1 MTLRET
7 AESVFDEV
15 DDAAIY
21 EADNTNLPSPFF
33 VPVPSLDAAVI
44 TTTINEDGT
53 AVPAID
59 FSWGVSNSEV
69 VDYYD
74 FQWKLSTDA
83 TYNSTVLEE
92 PRFRIAPAL
101 SNVAYDYR
109 VRAVNTL
116 GIKSNYAS
124 SVSPASTGNDLT
136 IPNPPTALV
145 AQGGY
150 STVKLT
156 WTPPTTNTDAS
167 TIRDL
172 FQYQI
177 FRGTTT
183 NPTVF
188 VGRVSGESFTD
199 GGLADDTTYYYRVKA
214 QDFTGN
220 LSAYSANRSVTTEV
234 APVGER
240 GAGRWNIGV
249 TSLPTNSTTPSVNTA
264 FVAAIGAPVDKDQAW
279 FYTGT
284 VANPTSQGVWLY
296 DASTPIWVEQDEV
309 IDGNLLVTGT
319 VTANAI
325 AAGTI
330 TADEIDAGTITAT
343 QIIANGI
350 TRQGVAGSGVV
361 TNNSSV
367 WTNIA
372 SFTISNMPTSSYF
385 QGTVSYSLTT
395 NPSNLPNSYRIEVIV
410 NGVAAM
416 VIVNGSAAYN
426 ADNNRLHVANY
437 TRQGVSAGNIVVT
450 LRMQNMGGAGVNFSN
465 LSAVAAM
472 R

>member
-1 MTLRET
+1 
-7 AESVFDEV
+7 
-15 DDAAIY
+15 
-21 EADNTNLPSPFF
+21 
-33 VPVPSLDAAVI
+33 
-44 TTTINEDGT
+44 
-53 AVPAID
+53 
-59 FSWGVSNSEV
+59 
-69 VDYYD
+69 
-74 FQWKLSTDA
+74 
-83 TYNSTVLEE
+83 
-92 PRFRIAPAL
+92 
-101 SNVAYDYR
+101 
-109 VRAVNTL
+109 
-116 GIKSNYAS
+116 
-124 SVSPASTGNDLT
+124 
-136 IPNPPTALV
+136 
-145 AQGGY
+145 
-150 STVKLT
+150 
-156 WTPPTTNTDAS
+156 
-167 TIRDL
+167 L

-220 LSAYSANRSVTTEV
+220 LSSFSANRSVTTEV